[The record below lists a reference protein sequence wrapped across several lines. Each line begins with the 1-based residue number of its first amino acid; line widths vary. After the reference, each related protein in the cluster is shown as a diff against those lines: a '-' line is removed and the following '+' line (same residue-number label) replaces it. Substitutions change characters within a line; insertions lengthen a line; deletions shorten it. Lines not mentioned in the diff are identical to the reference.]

1 MNENENLVAVRTT
14 LLNKKSLLQETL
26 LISKHDVE
34 ELESLIG
41 SNFITDYYPIYKFT
55 NEPSSILFKEAF
67 EKLTSKLSDFNLGGK
82 TLNLDDILREGY
94 ELLKDIDNLIDFLK
108 TLDFTETLE
117 LLTDERRRYVYNS
130 DNNLV
135 DLRDL
140 PLIEAIKTY
149 NQFANSLLK
158 QKAII
163 SLQTFRDMIDG
174 RDEDLLLKDY
184 TPLLSLLAYIGE
196 AYRDENTKIEDL
208 LEDNELLR
216 YSGKVCN
223 VIDLYWIG
231 TNINYIIYGLNEFKR
246 RIKSRIN
253 DMLAIHNVNSLS
265 NQLDMTEVSELSKA
279 KAIFEQY
286 RLIMDDKTSMFILRV
301 GIKSKY
307 S

>member
-34 ELESLIG
+34 ELEALIG

-82 TLNLDDILREGY
+82 TLNLDDVLKEGY
-94 ELLKDIDNLIDFLK
+94 ELLKDIDNLIDVLK

-158 QKAII
+158 EKTIE
-163 SLQTFRDMIDG
+163 SFRDKLDSE
-174 RDEDLLLKDY
+174 DEDLLLKDY

-196 AYRDENTKIEDL
+196 EYRDENIEIGHL

-216 YSGKVCN
+216 HSGKVCN
-223 VIDLYWIG
+223 VIDLYWLG
-231 TNINYIIYGLNEFKR
+231 TNINYIVYGLNEFKR
-246 RIKSRIN
+246 CIKTRIN
-253 DMLAIHNVNSLS
+253 DILAIHNVNSLS
-265 NQLDMTEVSELSKA
+265 NKLDMTEVSNLSKA
-279 KAIFEQY
+279 KAMFEQH
-286 RLIMDDKTSMFILRV
+286 RLIINDKTSMFILK
-301 GIKSKY
+301 GLKSK
-307 S
+307 